1 MTATIDADILHNKS
15 GEVLIACADPLPLS
29 RIGCVH
35 HNGGG
40 IEILIDGRVAGII
53 ETTERMP
60 DSIML
65 FAPNAEK
72 GNLIDDAIKIT
83 VAA

>member
-1 MTATIDADILHNKS
+1 MVTMIDADILKNNA
-15 GEVLIACADPLPLS
+15 GEVLIACSDPLPLS
-29 RIGCVH
+29 RIGYCH

-40 IEILIDGRVAGII
+40 IDILIDGCVAGFI
-53 ETTERMP
+53 EASDRLP
-60 DSIML
+60 DTIML